1 MINKS
6 HKRYNNKTLLSQKGT
21 LMKSLKLIFISTL
34 LITSNLYSSEKIQ
47 PSFDCSKA
55 KTRVEKLVCSDE
67 DISRVDRDMQK
78 AYDLMMGKYDLAYM
92 NEEAKE
98 EIKPYLEK
106 LKQSQIDWVK
116 YRDKYCNT
124 KKDEKEFNSCVFS
137 RYVNR
142 IQSIVP
148 RYDWR
153 IGFSINDKNST
164 NDLCYNYFTQKFW
177 MDSPKPVNKDNPPY
191 GEDKEFYEKF
201 LIDALDEDV
210 AKRELNT
217 TKNYYYTKLDFA
229 PVGSFIMCVGIG
241 GEEKDIYDLRS
252 KTYKPYC
259 RQSSLQF
266 SDFLDGEYIRPGKK
280 PESGLKFKE
289 VEETKEEF
297 KKRGLDY
304 FVKENYADFAT
315 EVYKKTIKNDIGGF
329 SNRIYATDKSYDANI
344 LSDGIVRILYASNLH
359 GKERKDKFGEY
370 IDSSNFPNVLTFMVA
385 DKFFFRVYAAE
396 GSGNR
401 LVCRMPIQSRF
412 KDRND
417 TKLIREYL
425 NQFKEF

>member
-1 MINKS
+1 
-6 HKRYNNKTLLSQKGT
+6 
-21 LMKSLKLIFISTL
+21 MKKFIVISIL

-67 DISRVDRDMQK
+67 VLSTLDRDMQK

-116 YRDKYCNT
+116 HRDRYCNT
-124 KKDEKEFNSCVFS
+124 EKDKEEFRRCVLNE
-137 RYVNR
+137 YYNR
-142 IQSIVP
+142 IQSVVP
-148 RYDWR
+148 SYNRR
-153 IGFSINDKNST
+153 TGFSINDKNST

-191 GEDKEFYEKF
+191 GEDREFYEKF
-201 LIDALDEDV
+201 LINALDEDV

-217 TKNYYYTKLDFA
+217 TKNYYYTQLDGA
-229 PVGSFIMCVGIG
+229 PVGSYIMCVGIG

-259 RQSSLQF
+259 VTLNGQF
-266 SDFLDGEYIRPGKK
+266 EDFLNGDYIRDGQKLK
-280 PESGLKFKE
+280 FGLKFKE
-289 VEETKEEF
+289 IEETEEEF
-297 KKRGLDY
+297 KRRGLDY
-304 FVKENYADFAT
+304 KKDDSFST
-315 EVYKKTIKNDIGGF
+315 EVYKKTIKNDTDDF
-329 SNRIYATDKSYDANI
+329 SSVIYSTDKSYDANI
-344 LSDGIVRILYASNLH
+344 LSDGMVRILYASNL
-359 GKERKDKFGEY
+359 GWEKSKEKFGEHFL
-370 IDSSNFPNVLTFMVA
+370 SSNSSDWPILIVA
-385 DKFFFRVYAAE
+385 DKFFFRVFTGEYA
-396 GSGNR
+396 NN
-401 LVCRMPIQSRF
+401 LICRMPIQSRF

-425 NQFKEF
+425 DQFKEF

>member
-1 MINKS
+1 
-6 HKRYNNKTLLSQKGT
+6 
-21 LMKSLKLIFISTL
+21 MKNLKLIFIFTL
-34 LITSNLYSSEKIQ
+34 LTTSTLYSSEKIQ

-78 AYDLMMGKYDLAYM
+78 AYDLMMGKYDIPYM

-124 KKDEKEFNSCVFS
+124 EKDKEEFRRCVLNK
-137 RYVNR
+137 YYNR
-142 IQSIVP
+142 IESIVP
-148 RYDWR
+148 SYDWR
-153 IGFSINDKNST
+153 TGFSINDKNST

-259 RQSSLQF
+259 TNSSMQF
-266 SDFLDGEYIRPGKK
+266 GDFLNGEYIKPGKK

-329 SNRIYATDKSYDANI
+329 SNAIYNTNDKSYDANI

-359 GKERKDKFGEY
+359 GKERKDKFGRY
-370 IDSSNFPNVLTFMVA
+370 AYPDGYSSSPTFIVA
-385 DKFFFRVYAAE
+385 DKFFFRVYMNKY
-396 GSGNR
+396 GNY

-417 TKLIREYL
+417 TKLVREYL

>member
-1 MINKS
+1 
-6 HKRYNNKTLLSQKGT
+6 
-21 LMKSLKLIFISTL
+21 MKSLKLIVISTL

-137 RYVNR
+137 RYINR

-153 IGFSINDKNST
+153 TGFSINDKNST

-201 LIDALDEDV
+201 LIDALDDDDIV
-210 AKRELNT
+210 KRELNA
-217 TKNYYYTKLDFA
+217 TKNYYYIQLDSA
-229 PVGSFIMCVGIG
+229 PVGSYIMCVGIG

-259 RQSSLQF
+259 VTLNGQF
-266 SDFLDGEYIRPGKK
+266 EDFLNGDYIRDGQKLK
-280 PESGLKFKE
+280 FGLKFKE
-289 VEETKEEF
+289 IEETEEEF
-297 KKRGLDY
+297 KRRGLDY
-304 FVKENYADFAT
+304 KKDDSFST
-315 EVYKKTIKNDIGGF
+315 EVFKKTIKNDTDSF
-329 SNRIYATDKSYDANI
+329 SSVIYSTDKSYDANI
-344 LSDGIVRILYASNLH
+344 LSDGMVRILYASNLEWDKS
-359 GKERKDKFGEY
+359 KEKFGVY
-370 IDSSNFPNVLTFMVA
+370 IDSSNFPNLVTFIVA
-385 DKFFFRVYAAE
+385 DNFFFRVYAVE

-412 KDRND
+412 KDKND
-417 TKLIREYL
+417 SKLIREYL
-425 NQFKEF
+425 DQFKEF

>member
-1 MINKS
+1 
-6 HKRYNNKTLLSQKGT
+6 
-21 LMKSLKLIFISTL
+21 MKNLKLIVITTL
-34 LITSNLYSSEKIQ
+34 LITSHLYSNDRIQ

-67 DISRVDRDMQK
+67 TLSKLDRDMQK

-106 LKQSQIDWVK
+106 LKQSQIEWVK
-116 YRDKYCNT
+116 HRDRYCNT
-124 KKDEKEFNSCVFS
+124 EKDKEEFRRCVLNE
-137 RYVNR
+137 YYNR
-142 IQSIVP
+142 IQSVVP
-148 RYDWR
+148 TYNVR

-177 MDSPKPVNKDNPPY
+177 MDSPKPVNKDNPPC

-201 LIDALDEDV
+201 LIDALDDDIV
-210 AKRELNT
+210 KRELNT
-217 TKNYYYTKLDFA
+217 TKNYYYTQLDSA
-229 PVGSFIMCVGIG
+229 PVGSYIMCVGIG

-259 RQSSLQF
+259 VTLKGQF
-266 SDFLDGEYIRPGKK
+266 EDFLHGDYIRDGQK
-280 PESGLKFKE
+280 PKFGLKFKE
-289 VEETKEEF
+289 IEEAEEEL
-297 KKRGLDY
+297 KRRGLDY
-304 FVKENYADFAT
+304 EKDDSFST
-315 EVYKKTIKNDIGGF
+315 EVYKKVIKNDTDDF
-329 SNRIYATDKSYDANI
+329 SSVIYSTDKSYDANI
-344 LSDGIVRILYASNLH
+344 LSDGMVRILYASNLEWDKS
-359 GKERKDKFGEY
+359 KEKFGVY
-370 IDSSNFPNVLTFMVA
+370 KYSNGYSDSPAFIVA
-385 DKFFFRVYAAE
+385 DKFFFRVYME
-396 GSGNR
+396 KYGNY

-417 TKLIREYL
+417 SKLIREYL

>member
-1 MINKS
+1 
-6 HKRYNNKTLLSQKGT
+6 
-21 LMKSLKLIFISTL
+21 MKSLKLIFISTL

-78 AYDLMMGKYDLAYM
+78 AYDLMMGKYDIPYM

-137 RYVNR
+137 RYVYR

-148 RYDWR
+148 SYDWR
-153 IGFSINDKNST
+153 TGFSINDKNST

-191 GEDKEFYEKF
+191 GEDREFYEKF
-201 LIDALDEDV
+201 LINALDDDV

-217 TKNYYYTKLDFA
+217 TKNYYYTQLDGA
-229 PVGSFIMCVGIG
+229 PVGSYIMCVGIG

-259 RQSSLQF
+259 VTLNGQLE
-266 SDFLDGEYIRPGKK
+266 DFLNGDYIRDGQKLK
-280 PESGLKFKE
+280 FGLKFKE
-289 VEETKEEF
+289 IEETEEEF
-297 KKRGLDY
+297 KRRGLDY
-304 FVKENYADFAT
+304 EKDDNFST

-329 SNRIYATDKSYDANI
+329 SNAIYSTDKSYDANI
-344 LSDGIVRILYASNLH
+344 LSDGMVRILYASNLEWEKR
-359 GKERKDKFGEY
+359 KEKFGEY
-370 IDSSNFPNVLTFMVA
+370 TYSNGHSNSPAFIVA
-385 DKFFFRVYAAE
+385 DKFFFRVYMIRKY
-396 GSGNR
+396 GNY
-401 LVCRMPIQSRF
+401 LVCRIPIQSRF

-425 NQFKEF
+425 DQFKEF

>member
-6 HKRYNNKTLLSQKGT
+6 HKSYNNKILLSEKGT
-21 LMKSLKLIFISTL
+21 LMRNLKLIFMSIL
-34 LITSNLYSSEKIQ
+34 LITSHLYSNDRIQ

-67 DISRVDRDMQK
+67 VLSTLDRDMQK
-78 AYDLMMGKYDLAYM
+78 AYELMMGKYDLAYM

-124 KKDEKEFNSCVFS
+124 KKDEKEFRSCVFS
-137 RYVNR
+137 RYINR

-148 RYDWR
+148 SYNWR

-217 TKNYYYTKLDFA
+217 TTNYYYTKLDFA

-241 GEEKDIYDLRS
+241 GEEKDIYDLRN

-259 RQSSLQF
+259 RKSSMQF
-266 SDFLDGEYIRPGKK
+266 GDFLNGDYIKPGRK

-304 FVKENYADFAT
+304 KKYDIFST
-315 EVYKKTIKNDIGGF
+315 EVYKKTVKNHTGHFINFLYTF
-329 SNRIYATDKSYDANI
+329 SKKYDANI
-344 LSDGIVRILYASNLH
+344 LSDNRVRMLYASNLEWD
-359 GKERKDKFGEY
+359 KSKDKLGIYTYPEGY
-370 IDSSNFPNVLTFMVA
+370 SSSPTLIVA
-385 DKFFFRVYAAE
+385 DKFFFRVYMNKY
-396 GSGNR
+396 GNY

>member
-1 MINKS
+1 
-6 HKRYNNKTLLSQKGT
+6 
-21 LMKSLKLIFISTL
+21 MKKFIVISIL

-106 LKQSQIDWVK
+106 LKQSQIEWVK
-116 YRDKYCNT
+116 HRDRYCNT
-124 KKDEKEFNSCVFS
+124 EKDKEEFRRCVLNE
-137 RYVNR
+137 YYNR
-142 IQSIVP
+142 IQSVVP
-148 RYDWR
+148 TYNVR

-201 LIDALDEDV
+201 LINALGKDIAE
-210 AKRELNT
+210 RELNAT
-217 TKNYYYTKLDFA
+217 TNYYYTQLDGA
-229 PVGSFIMCVGIG
+229 PVGSNIMCVGIG

-259 RQSSLQF
+259 TNSSMQF
-266 SDFLDGEYIRPGKK
+266 EDFLNGEYIKPGKK

-304 FVKENYADFAT
+304 EKDDNFST
-315 EVYKKTIKNDIGGF
+315 EVYKKVMKNGFGRF
-329 SNRIYATDKSYDANI
+329 SNAIYNTNDKSYDANI
-344 LSDGIVRILYASNLH
+344 LSDGMVRILYASNLEWEKS
-359 GKERKDKFGEY
+359 KEKFGVY
-370 IDSSNFPNVLTFMVA
+370 KYSNGYSDSPAFIVA
-385 DKFFFRVYAAE
+385 DKFFFRVYM
-396 GSGNR
+396 SKYGNY

>member
-1 MINKS
+1 
-6 HKRYNNKTLLSQKGT
+6 
-21 LMKSLKLIFISTL
+21 MKNLKLIFISTL

-67 DISRVDRDMQK
+67 VLSILDRDMQK

-116 YRDKYCNT
+116 YRDKRCNAE
-124 KKDEKEFNSCVFS
+124 KDKEEFRRCVLNE
-137 RYVNR
+137 YYDR
-142 IQSIVP
+142 IQSVVP
-148 RYDWR
+148 SYNRR
-153 IGFSINDKNST
+153 TGFFINDKNST

-201 LIDALDEDV
+201 LINVLDDDI

-259 RQSSLQF
+259 TRSSMQF
-266 SDFLDGEYIRPGKK
+266 GDFLNGEYIKPGKK

-297 KKRGLDY
+297 RKRGLDY

-329 SNRIYATDKSYDANI
+329 RNEIYSTDKSYDANI
-344 LSDGIVRILYASNLH
+344 LSDGMVRILYASNL
-359 GKERKDKFGEY
+359 EWDKSEEKLGRY
-370 IDSSNFPNVLTFMVA
+370 THPDGYSSSPTSIVA
-385 DKFFFRVYAAE
+385 DKFFFRVFTGKHA
-396 GSGNR
+396 NN
-401 LVCRMPIQSRF
+401 LICRMPIQSRF

-425 NQFKEF
+425 DQFKEF

>member
-1 MINKS
+1 
-6 HKRYNNKTLLSQKGT
+6 
-21 LMKSLKLIFISTL
+21 MKSLKLIVISTL
-34 LITSNLYSSEKIQ
+34 LITSNLYSNDRIQ

-78 AYDLMMGKYDLAYM
+78 AYDLMMGKYDIPYM

-116 YRDKYCNT
+116 DRDACSS
-124 KKDEKEFNSCVFS
+124 KKDKKEFRSCVFS
-137 RYVNR
+137 RYINR

-148 RYDWR
+148 SYDWR
-153 IGFSINDKNST
+153 TGFSINDKNST

-201 LIDALDEDV
+201 LIDALDDV

-241 GEEKDIYDLRS
+241 GEGKDIYDLRS

-259 RQSSLQF
+259 TNSSMRF
-266 SDFLDGEYIRPGKK
+266 DDFLYGYSTIDSKNP
-280 PESGLKFKE
+280 KFKE
-289 VEETKEEF
+289 VEETKAEF

-304 FVKENYADFAT
+304 EKDDNFPT
-315 EVYKKTIKNDIGGF
+315 EVYKKAIKSGRSSF
-329 SNRIYATDKSYDANI
+329 SNKIYSTIEYYDANI
-344 LSDGIVRILYASNLH
+344 LSDGMVRILYASNS
-359 GKERKDKFGEY
+359 GAEVKDKFGEY
-370 IDSSNFPNVLTFMVA
+370 IDTNNYSTTPSLIIA
-385 DKFFFRVYAAE
+385 DKFFFRVFAGKYA
-396 GSGNR
+396 NN
-401 LVCRMPIQSRF
+401 LICRMPIQSRF

-417 TKLIREYL
+417 TRLIREYL

>member
-1 MINKS
+1 
-6 HKRYNNKTLLSQKGT
+6 
-21 LMKSLKLIFISTL
+21 MKNLKLILISTL
-34 LITSNLYSSEKIQ
+34 LISSHLYSSEHIQ

-67 DISRVDRDMQK
+67 VLSTLDRDMQK

-106 LKQSQIDWVK
+106 LKQSQIEWVK
-116 YRDKYCNT
+116 HRDRYCNT
-124 KKDEKEFNSCVFS
+124 EKDKEEFRRCVLNE
-137 RYVNR
+137 YYNR
-142 IQSIVP
+142 IESVVP
-148 RYDWR
+148 TYNVR

-201 LIDALDEDV
+201 LIDALDDDDIV
-210 AKRELNT
+210 KRELNT
-217 TKNYYYTKLDFA
+217 TKNYYYTQLDSA
-229 PVGSFIMCVGIG
+229 PVGSYIMCVGIG

-259 RQSSLQF
+259 VTLKGQF
-266 SDFLDGEYIRPGKK
+266 EDFLHGDYIRDGQK
-280 PESGLKFKE
+280 PKFGLKFKE
-289 VEETKEEF
+289 IEETEEEF
-297 KKRGLDY
+297 KRRGLDY
-304 FVKENYADFAT
+304 EKDDSFST
-315 EVYKKTIKNDIGGF
+315 EVYKKTIKNNTDDF
-329 SNRIYATDKSYDANI
+329 SSVIYSTDKSYDANI
-344 LSDGIVRILYASNLH
+344 LSDGMVRILYASNLH
-359 GKERKDKFGEY
+359 GKERKDKFGRY
-370 IDSSNFPNVLTFMVA
+370 TYPDGYSSSPAFIVA
-385 DKFFFRVYAAE
+385 DKFFFRVYME
-396 GSGNR
+396 KYGNY

-417 TKLIREYL
+417 SKLIREYFE
-425 NQFKEF
+425 QFKEF

>member
-1 MINKS
+1 MKKIIVISLLLFTS
-6 HKRYNNKTLLSQKGT
+6 H
-21 LMKSLKLIFISTL
+21 
-34 LITSNLYSSEKIQ
+34 LYSNDRIQ

-78 AYDLMMGKYDLAYM
+78 AYDLMMGKYDIPYM

-137 RYVNR
+137 RYVYR
-142 IQSIVP
+142 IESIVP
-148 RYDWR
+148 SYDWR
-153 IGFSINDKNST
+153 TGFSINDKNST

-201 LIDALDEDV
+201 LINALDDDI

-217 TKNYYYTKLDFA
+217 TKNYYYTQLDGA
-229 PVGSFIMCVGIG
+229 PVGSNIMCVGIG
-241 GEEKDIYDLRS
+241 GEEKEIYDLRS

-259 RQSSLQF
+259 TNSSMQF
-266 SDFLDGEYIRPGKK
+266 EDFLNGEYIKPGKK

-304 FVKENYADFAT
+304 EKDDNFST
-315 EVYKKTIKNDIGGF
+315 EVYKKVMKNGFGRF
-329 SNRIYATDKSYDANI
+329 SNAIYNTNDKSYDANI
-344 LSDGIVRILYASNLH
+344 LSDGMVRILYASNLEWEKS
-359 GKERKDKFGEY
+359 KEKFGVY
-370 IDSSNFPNVLTFMVA
+370 KYSNGYSDSPAFIVA
-385 DKFFFRVYAAE
+385 DKFFFRVYM
-396 GSGNR
+396 SKYGNY

>member
-1 MINKS
+1 
-6 HKRYNNKTLLSQKGT
+6 
-21 LMKSLKLIFISTL
+21 MKSLKLIVISAL

-67 DISRVDRDMQK
+67 VLSTLDRDMQK

-106 LKQSQIDWVK
+106 LKQSQIEWVK
-116 YRDKYCNT
+116 HRDRYCNT
-124 KKDEKEFNSCVFS
+124 EKDKEEFRRCVLNE
-137 RYVNR
+137 YYNR
-142 IQSIVP
+142 IQSVVP
-148 RYDWR
+148 TYNVR

-201 LIDALDEDV
+201 LIDALGKDIAE
-210 AKRELNT
+210 RELNT
-217 TKNYYYTKLDFA
+217 TTNYYYTKLDFA
-229 PVGSFIMCVGIG
+229 PVGSYIMCVGIG
-241 GEEKDIYDLRS
+241 GEEKEIYDLRS

-259 RQSSLQF
+259 VTLNGQF
-266 SDFLDGEYIRPGKK
+266 EDFLNGDYIRDGQKLK
-280 PESGLKFKE
+280 FGLKFKE
-289 VEETKEEF
+289 IEEIEEEF
-297 KKRGLDY
+297 KRRGLDY
-304 FVKENYADFAT
+304 EKDDSFST
-315 EVYKKTIKNDIGGF
+315 EVYKKTIKNDTDDF
-329 SNRIYATDKSYDANI
+329 SSVIYSTDKSYDANI
-344 LSDGIVRILYASNLH
+344 LSDGMVRILYASNLH
-359 GKERKDKFGEY
+359 GKERKDKFGRY
-370 IDSSNFPNVLTFMVA
+370 TYPDGYSSSPAFIVA
-385 DKFFFRVYAAE
+385 DKFFFRVYME
-396 GSGNR
+396 KYGNY

-425 NQFKEF
+425 DQFKEF

>member
-1 MINKS
+1 MKKIIVISLLLFTS
-6 HKRYNNKTLLSQKGT
+6 H
-21 LMKSLKLIFISTL
+21 
-34 LITSNLYSSEKIQ
+34 LYSNDRIQ

-106 LKQSQIDWVK
+106 LKQSQIEWVK

-137 RYVNR
+137 RYVYR
-142 IQSIVP
+142 IESIVP
-148 RYDWR
+148 SYDWR
-153 IGFSINDKNST
+153 TGFSINDKNST

-201 LIDALDEDV
+201 LINALDDDI

-217 TKNYYYTKLDFA
+217 TKNYYYTQLDGA
-229 PVGSFIMCVGIG
+229 PVGSNIMCVGIG
-241 GEEKDIYDLRS
+241 GEEKEIYDLRS

-259 RQSSLQF
+259 TNSSMQF
-266 SDFLDGEYIRPGKK
+266 EDFLNGEYIKPGKK

-304 FVKENYADFAT
+304 EKDDNFST
-315 EVYKKTIKNDIGGF
+315 EVYKKVMKNGFGRF
-329 SNRIYATDKSYDANI
+329 SNAIYNTNDKSYDANI
-344 LSDGIVRILYASNLH
+344 LSDGMVRILYASNLEWEKS
-359 GKERKDKFGEY
+359 KEKFGVY
-370 IDSSNFPNVLTFMVA
+370 KYSNGYSDSPAFIVA
-385 DKFFFRVYAAE
+385 DKFFFRVYM
-396 GSGNR
+396 SKYGNY

>member
-21 LMKSLKLIFISTL
+21 LMKSLKLIVISTL

-148 RYDWR
+148 SYDWR
-153 IGFSINDKNST
+153 TGFSINDKNST

-201 LIDALDEDV
+201 IINALDDDV

-217 TKNYYYTKLDFA
+217 TTNYYYTKLDFA

-241 GEEKDIYDLRS
+241 GEGKDIYDLRS

-259 RQSSLQF
+259 TNSSMRF
-266 SDFLDGEYIRPGKK
+266 DDFLYGYSTIDSKNP
-280 PESGLKFKE
+280 KFKE
-289 VEETKEEF
+289 VEETKAEF

-304 FVKENYADFAT
+304 EKDDNFPT
-315 EVYKKTIKNDIGGF
+315 EVYKKAIKSGRSSF
-329 SNRIYATDKSYDANI
+329 SNKIYSTIEYYDANI
-344 LSDGIVRILYASNLH
+344 LSDGMVRILYASNS
-359 GKERKDKFGEY
+359 GAEVKDKFGEY
-370 IDSSNFPNVLTFMVA
+370 IDTNNYSTTPSLIIA
-385 DKFFFRVYAAE
+385 DKFFFRVFAGKYA
-396 GSGNR
+396 NN
-401 LVCRMPIQSRF
+401 LICRMPIQSRF

-425 NQFKEF
+425 DQFKEF

>member
-21 LMKSLKLIFISTL
+21 LMKSLKLIFISAL

-47 PSFDCSKA
+47 PSFDCSKS
-55 KTRVEKLVCSDE
+55 KTRVEKLICSDE

-116 YRDKYCNT
+116 ERDACSS
-124 KKDEKEFNSCVFS
+124 KKDKKEFNSCVFS
-137 RYVNR
+137 KYINR
-142 IQSIVP
+142 IESIVP
-148 RYDWR
+148 SYNWR
-153 IGFSINDKNST
+153 TGFSINDKNST

-201 LIDALDEDV
+201 LINALGKDIAE
-210 AKRELNT
+210 RELNT
-217 TKNYYYTKLDFA
+217 TKNYYYTQFDGA
-229 PVGSFIMCVGIG
+229 PVGSYIMCVGIG
-241 GEEKDIYDLRS
+241 GEEKEIYDLRS

-259 RQSSLQF
+259 VTLNVHF
-266 SDFLDGEYIRPGKK
+266 EDFLNGDYITHGQK

-304 FVKENYADFAT
+304 EKDDSFST
-315 EVYKKTIKNDIGGF
+315 EVYKKTVKSYTDHFMNFLYTFSKN
-329 SNRIYATDKSYDANI
+329 YDANI
-344 LSDGIVRILYASNLH
+344 LSDNRVRILYASNLH
-359 GKERKDKFGEY
+359 GKERKDKFGRY
-370 IDSSNFPNVLTFMVA
+370 TYPDGYSSSPAFIVA
-385 DKFFFRVYAAE
+385 DKFFFRVYMNKY
-396 GSGNR
+396 GNY

>member
-1 MINKS
+1 
-6 HKRYNNKTLLSQKGT
+6 
-21 LMKSLKLIFISTL
+21 MKYLKLIVITTL

-67 DISRVDRDMQK
+67 VLSTLDRDMQK

-106 LKQSQIDWVK
+106 LKQSQIEWVK
-116 YRDKYCNT
+116 HRDRYCNT
-124 KKDEKEFNSCVFS
+124 EKDKEEFRRCVLNE
-137 RYVNR
+137 YYNR
-142 IQSIVP
+142 IQSVVP
-148 RYDWR
+148 TYNVR

-201 LIDALDEDV
+201 LINALDDDV

-217 TKNYYYTKLDFA
+217 TKNYYYTQLDGA
-229 PVGSFIMCVGIG
+229 PVGSYIMCVGIG

-259 RQSSLQF
+259 RGTSMQF
-266 SDFLDGEYIRPGKK
+266 EDFLNGDYIRAGQK

-304 FVKENYADFAT
+304 EKDDNFST
-315 EVYKKTIKNDIGGF
+315 EVYKKAIKNDADSF
-329 SNRIYATDKSYDANI
+329 SNAIYSTDKSYDANM
-344 LSDGIVRILYASNLH
+344 LSDGMVRILYASNL
-359 GKERKDKFGEY
+359 EWDKSEEKLGRY
-370 IDSSNFPNVLTFMVA
+370 THPDGYSSSPTSIVA
-385 DKFFFRVYAAE
+385 DKFFFRVYMIRKY
-396 GSGNR
+396 GNY
-401 LVCRMPIQSRF
+401 LVCRIPIQSRF

-425 NQFKEF
+425 DQFKEF

>member
-67 DISRVDRDMQK
+67 VLSILDRDMQK

-116 YRDKYCNT
+116 DRDACSS
-124 KKDEKEFNSCVFS
+124 KKDKKEFRSCVFS
-137 RYVNR
+137 RYINR

-148 RYDWR
+148 SYDWR
-153 IGFSINDKNST
+153 TGFSINDKNST

-201 LIDALDEDV
+201 LIDALDDV

-217 TKNYYYTKLDFA
+217 TTNYYYTKLDFA

-241 GEEKDIYDLRS
+241 GEGKDIYDLRS

-259 RQSSLQF
+259 TNSSMRF
-266 SDFLDGEYIRPGKK
+266 DDFLYGYSTIDSKNP
-280 PESGLKFKE
+280 KFKE
-289 VEETKEEF
+289 VEETKAEF

-304 FVKENYADFAT
+304 EKDDNFPT
-315 EVYKKTIKNDIGGF
+315 EVYKKAIKSGRSSF
-329 SNRIYATDKSYDANI
+329 SNKIYSTIEYYDANI
-344 LSDGIVRILYASNLH
+344 LSDGMVRILYASNS
-359 GKERKDKFGEY
+359 GAEVKDKFGEY
-370 IDSSNFPNVLTFMVA
+370 IDTNNYSTTPSLIIA
-385 DKFFFRVYAAE
+385 DKFFFRVFAGKYA
-396 GSGNR
+396 NN
-401 LVCRMPIQSRF
+401 LICRMPIQSRF

>member
-1 MINKS
+1 
-6 HKRYNNKTLLSQKGT
+6 
-21 LMKSLKLIFISTL
+21 MKNLKLIVISTL

-55 KTRVEKLVCSDE
+55 KTRVEKLICSDE

-137 RYVNR
+137 RYVYR
-142 IQSIVP
+142 IESIVP
-148 RYDWR
+148 SYDWR
-153 IGFSINDKNST
+153 TGFSINDKNST

-201 LIDALDEDV
+201 LIDALDDV

-241 GEEKDIYDLRS
+241 GEGKDIYDLRS

-259 RQSSLQF
+259 TNSSMRF
-266 SDFLDGEYIRPGKK
+266 DDFLYGYSTIDSKNP
-280 PESGLKFKE
+280 KFKE
-289 VEETKEEF
+289 VEETKAEF

-304 FVKENYADFAT
+304 EKDDNFPT
-315 EVYKKTIKNDIGGF
+315 EVYKKAIKSGRSSF
-329 SNRIYATDKSYDANI
+329 SNKIYSTIEYYDANI
-344 LSDGIVRILYASNLH
+344 LSDGMVRILYASNS
-359 GKERKDKFGEY
+359 GAEVKDKFGEY
-370 IDSSNFPNVLTFMVA
+370 IDTNNYSTTPSLIIA
-385 DKFFFRVYAAE
+385 DKFFFRVFAGKYA
-396 GSGNR
+396 NN
-401 LVCRMPIQSRF
+401 LICRMPIQSRF

-417 TKLIREYL
+417 TRLIREYL

>member
-1 MINKS
+1 
-6 HKRYNNKTLLSQKGT
+6 
-21 LMKSLKLIFISTL
+21 MKNLKLIVISTL

-55 KTRVEKLVCSDE
+55 KTRVEKLICSDE

-116 YRDKYCNT
+116 DRDACSS
-124 KKDEKEFNSCVFS
+124 KKDKKEFRSCVFS
-137 RYVNR
+137 RYINR

-148 RYDWR
+148 SYDWR
-153 IGFSINDKNST
+153 TGFSINDKNST

-201 LIDALDEDV
+201 LIDALDDV

-241 GEEKDIYDLRS
+241 GEGKDIYDLRS

-259 RQSSLQF
+259 TNSSMRF
-266 SDFLDGEYIRPGKK
+266 DDFLYGYSTIDSKNP
-280 PESGLKFKE
+280 KFKE
-289 VEETKEEF
+289 VEETKAEF

-304 FVKENYADFAT
+304 EKDDNFPT
-315 EVYKKTIKNDIGGF
+315 EVYKKAIKSGRSSF
-329 SNRIYATDKSYDANI
+329 SNKIYSTIEYYDANI
-344 LSDGIVRILYASNLH
+344 LSDGMVRILYASNS
-359 GKERKDKFGEY
+359 GAEVKDKFGEY
-370 IDSSNFPNVLTFMVA
+370 IDTNNYSTTPSLIIA
-385 DKFFFRVYAAE
+385 DKFFFRVFAGKYA
-396 GSGNR
+396 NN
-401 LVCRMPIQSRF
+401 LICRMPIQSRF

-417 TKLIREYL
+417 TRLIREYL
-425 NQFKEF
+425 DQFKEF

>member
-1 MINKS
+1 MKKIIVISLLLFTS
-6 HKRYNNKTLLSQKGT
+6 H
-21 LMKSLKLIFISTL
+21 
-34 LITSNLYSSEKIQ
+34 LYSNDRIQ

-55 KTRVEKLVCSDE
+55 KTRVEKLICSDE

-124 KKDEKEFNSCVFS
+124 KKDKKEFRSCVLDE
-137 RYVNR
+137 YYDR
-142 IQSIVP
+142 IQSVVP
-148 RYDWR
+148 SYNRR
-153 IGFSINDKNST
+153 TGFSINDKNST

-201 LIDALDEDV
+201 LINALDDDV

-217 TKNYYYTKLDFA
+217 TKNYYYTQLDGA
-229 PVGSFIMCVGIG
+229 PVGSNIMCVGIG

-259 RQSSLQF
+259 TNSSMQF
-266 SDFLDGEYIRPGKK
+266 EDFLNGEYIKPGKK

-304 FVKENYADFAT
+304 EKDDNFST
-315 EVYKKTIKNDIGGF
+315 EVYKKVMKNGFGRF
-329 SNRIYATDKSYDANI
+329 SNAIYNTNDKSYDANI
-344 LSDGIVRILYASNLH
+344 LSDGMVRILYASNLEWEKS
-359 GKERKDKFGEY
+359 KEKFGVY
-370 IDSSNFPNVLTFMVA
+370 KYSNGYSDSPAFIVA
-385 DKFFFRVYAAE
+385 DKFFFRVYM
-396 GSGNR
+396 SKYGNY

>member
-1 MINKS
+1 
-6 HKRYNNKTLLSQKGT
+6 
-21 LMKSLKLIFISTL
+21 MKNLKLIVISTL

-55 KTRVEKLVCSDE
+55 KTRVEKLICSDE

-106 LKQSQIDWVK
+106 LKQSQIDFDKDRDACSSKK
-116 YRDKYCNT
+116 YK
-124 KKDEKEFNSCVFS
+124 KEFRSCVFS
-137 RYVNR
+137 RYINR

-148 RYDWR
+148 SYDWR
-153 IGFSINDKNST
+153 TGFSINDKNST

-201 LIDALDEDV
+201 LIDALDDV

-241 GEEKDIYDLRS
+241 GEGKDIYDLRS

-259 RQSSLQF
+259 TNSSMRF
-266 SDFLDGEYIRPGKK
+266 DDFLYGYSTIDSKNP
-280 PESGLKFKE
+280 KFKE
-289 VEETKEEF
+289 VEETKAEF

-304 FVKENYADFAT
+304 EKDDNFPT
-315 EVYKKTIKNDIGGF
+315 EVYKKAIKSGRSSF
-329 SNRIYATDKSYDANI
+329 SNKIYSTIEYYDANI
-344 LSDGIVRILYASNLH
+344 LSDGMVRILYASNS
-359 GKERKDKFGEY
+359 GAEVKDKFGEY
-370 IDSSNFPNVLTFMVA
+370 IDTNNYSTTPSLIIA
-385 DKFFFRVYAAE
+385 DKFFFRVFAGKYA
-396 GSGNR
+396 NN
-401 LVCRMPIQSRF
+401 LICRMPIQSRF

-417 TKLIREYL
+417 TRLIREYL

>member
-1 MINKS
+1 
-6 HKRYNNKTLLSQKGT
+6 
-21 LMKSLKLIFISTL
+21 MKSLKLIVISAL

-67 DISRVDRDMQK
+67 VLSTLDRDMQK

-106 LKQSQIDWVK
+106 LKQSQIEWVK
-116 YRDKYCNT
+116 HRDRYCNT
-124 KKDEKEFNSCVFS
+124 EKDKEEFRRCVLNE
-137 RYVNR
+137 YYNR
-142 IQSIVP
+142 IQSVVP
-148 RYDWR
+148 TYNVR

-201 LIDALDEDV
+201 LIDALGKDIAE
-210 AKRELNT
+210 RELNT
-217 TKNYYYTKLDFA
+217 TTNYYYTKLDFA
-229 PVGSFIMCVGIG
+229 PVGSYIMCVGLG
-241 GEEKDIYDLRS
+241 GEEKEIYDLRS

-259 RQSSLQF
+259 VTLNGQF
-266 SDFLDGEYIRPGKK
+266 EDFLNGDYIRDGQKLK
-280 PESGLKFKE
+280 FGLKFKE
-289 VEETKEEF
+289 IEEIEEEF
-297 KKRGLDY
+297 KRRGLDY
-304 FVKENYADFAT
+304 EKDDSFST
-315 EVYKKTIKNDIGGF
+315 EVYKKTIKNDTDDF
-329 SNRIYATDKSYDANI
+329 SSVIYSTDKSYDANI
-344 LSDGIVRILYASNLH
+344 LSDGMVRILYASNLH
-359 GKERKDKFGEY
+359 GKERKDKFGRY
-370 IDSSNFPNVLTFMVA
+370 TYPDGYSSSPAFIVA
-385 DKFFFRVYAAE
+385 DKFFFRVYME
-396 GSGNR
+396 KYGNY

-417 TKLIREYL
+417 SKLIREYL
-425 NQFKEF
+425 EQFKEF

>member
-1 MINKS
+1 
-6 HKRYNNKTLLSQKGT
+6 
-21 LMKSLKLIFISTL
+21 MKKFIVISIL

-78 AYDLMMGKYDLAYM
+78 AYDLMMGKYDIPYM

-116 YRDKYCNT
+116 DRDACSS
-124 KKDEKEFNSCVFS
+124 KKNKKEFRSCVFS
-137 RYVNR
+137 RYINR

-148 RYDWR
+148 SYDWR
-153 IGFSINDKNST
+153 TGFSINDKNST

-201 LIDALDEDV
+201 LIDALDDV

-241 GEEKDIYDLRS
+241 GEGKDIYDLRS

-259 RQSSLQF
+259 TNSSMRF
-266 SDFLDGEYIRPGKK
+266 DDFLYGYSTIDSKNP
-280 PESGLKFKE
+280 KFKE
-289 VEETKEEF
+289 VEETKAEF

-304 FVKENYADFAT
+304 EKDDNFPT
-315 EVYKKTIKNDIGGF
+315 EVYKKAIKSGRSSF
-329 SNRIYATDKSYDANI
+329 SNKIYSTIEYYDANI
-344 LSDGIVRILYASNLH
+344 LSDGMVRILYASNS
-359 GKERKDKFGEY
+359 GAEVKDKFGEY
-370 IDSSNFPNVLTFMVA
+370 IDTNNYSTTPSLIIA
-385 DKFFFRVYAAE
+385 DKFFFRVFAGKYA
-396 GSGNR
+396 NN
-401 LVCRMPIQSRF
+401 LICRMPIQSRF

-417 TKLIREYL
+417 TRLIREYL
-425 NQFKEF
+425 DQFKEF

>member
-1 MINKS
+1 
-6 HKRYNNKTLLSQKGT
+6 
-21 LMKSLKLIFISTL
+21 MKKFIVMSIV
-34 LITSNLYSSEKIQ
+34 LITSHLYSNDRIQ

-55 KTRVEKLVCSDE
+55 KTRVEKLICSDE

-124 KKDEKEFNSCVFS
+124 KKDEKEFRSCVFS
-137 RYVNR
+137 RYINR

-148 RYDWR
+148 SYNWR

-217 TKNYYYTKLDFA
+217 TTNYYYTKLDGA
-229 PVGSFIMCVGIG
+229 PVGSYIMCVGIG
-241 GEEKDIYDLRS
+241 GEGKDIYDLRS

-259 RQSSLQF
+259 VTLNGQF
-266 SDFLDGEYIRPGKK
+266 EDFLNGDYIRDGQKLK
-280 PESGLKFKE
+280 FGLKFKE
-289 VEETKEEF
+289 IEETKEEF

-304 FVKENYADFAT
+304 KKYDIFST
-315 EVYKKTIKNDIGGF
+315 EVFKKTIKNDTGGF
-329 SNRIYATDKSYDANI
+329 RNEIYSTDKSYDANI
-344 LSDGIVRILYASNLH
+344 LSDGMVRILYASNL
-359 GKERKDKFGEY
+359 EWDKSEEKLGRY
-370 IDSSNFPNVLTFMVA
+370 THPDGYSSSPTSIVA
-385 DKFFFRVYAAE
+385 DKFFFRVFTGKHA
-396 GSGNR
+396 NN
-401 LVCRMPIQSRF
+401 LICRMPIQSRF

-425 NQFKEF
+425 DQFKEF

>member
-1 MINKS
+1 
-6 HKRYNNKTLLSQKGT
+6 
-21 LMKSLKLIFISTL
+21 MKNLKLIVISTL

-55 KTRVEKLVCSDE
+55 KTRVEKLICSDE

-137 RYVNR
+137 RYVYR
-142 IQSIVP
+142 IESIVP
-148 RYDWR
+148 SYDWR
-153 IGFSINDKNST
+153 TGFSINDKNST

-201 LIDALDEDV
+201 LINALDDDV

-217 TKNYYYTKLDFA
+217 TKNYYYTQLDGA
-229 PVGSFIMCVGIG
+229 PVGSNIMCVGIG
-241 GEEKDIYDLRS
+241 GEEKEIYDLRS

-259 RQSSLQF
+259 TNSSMQF
-266 SDFLDGEYIRPGKK
+266 EDFLNGEYIKPGKK

-304 FVKENYADFAT
+304 EKDDNFST
-315 EVYKKTIKNDIGGF
+315 EVYKKVMKNGFGRF
-329 SNRIYATDKSYDANI
+329 SNAIYNTNDKSYDANI
-344 LSDGIVRILYASNLH
+344 LSDGMVRILYASNLEWEKS
-359 GKERKDKFGEY
+359 KEKFGVY
-370 IDSSNFPNVLTFMVA
+370 KYSNGYSDSPAFIVA
-385 DKFFFRVYAAE
+385 DKFFFRVYM
-396 GSGNR
+396 SKYGNY

>member
-21 LMKSLKLIFISTL
+21 LMKSLKLIVISTL

-67 DISRVDRDMQK
+67 VLSTLDRDMQK

-116 YRDKYCNT
+116 DRDACSS
-124 KKDEKEFNSCVFS
+124 KKDKKEFRSCVFS
-137 RYVNR
+137 RYINR

-148 RYDWR
+148 SYDWR
-153 IGFSINDKNST
+153 TGFSINDKNST

-201 LIDALDEDV
+201 LIDALDDV

-241 GEEKDIYDLRS
+241 GEGKDIYDLRS

-259 RQSSLQF
+259 TNSSMRF
-266 SDFLDGEYIRPGKK
+266 DDFLYGYSTIDSKNP
-280 PESGLKFKE
+280 KFKE
-289 VEETKEEF
+289 VEETKAEF

-304 FVKENYADFAT
+304 EKDDNFPT
-315 EVYKKTIKNDIGGF
+315 EVYKKAIKSGRSSF
-329 SNRIYATDKSYDANI
+329 SNKIYSTIEYYDANI
-344 LSDGIVRILYASNLH
+344 LSDGMVRILYASNS
-359 GKERKDKFGEY
+359 GAEVKDKFGEY
-370 IDSSNFPNVLTFMVA
+370 IDTNNYSTTPSLIIA
-385 DKFFFRVYAAE
+385 DKFFFRVFAGKYA
-396 GSGNR
+396 NN
-401 LVCRMPIQSRF
+401 LICRMPIQSRF

>member
-21 LMKSLKLIFISTL
+21 LMKNLKLIFISTL

-67 DISRVDRDMQK
+67 VLSTLDRDMQK

-106 LKQSQIDWVK
+106 LKQSQIEWVK
-116 YRDKYCNT
+116 HRDRYCNT

-137 RYVNR
+137 RYVYR

-148 RYDWR
+148 SYDWR

-201 LIDALDEDV
+201 LIDALDDV

-241 GEEKDIYDLRS
+241 GEGKDIYDLRS

-259 RQSSLQF
+259 TNSSMRF
-266 SDFLDGEYIRPGKK
+266 DDFLYGYSTIDSKNP
-280 PESGLKFKE
+280 KFKE
-289 VEETKEEF
+289 VEETKAEF

-304 FVKENYADFAT
+304 EKDDNFPT
-315 EVYKKTIKNDIGGF
+315 EIYKKAIKSGRSSF
-329 SNRIYATDKSYDANI
+329 SNKIYSTIEYYDANI
-344 LSDGIVRILYASNLH
+344 LSDGMVRILYASNS
-359 GKERKDKFGEY
+359 GAEVKDKFGEY
-370 IDSSNFPNVLTFMVA
+370 IDTNNYSTTPSLIIA
-385 DKFFFRVYAAE
+385 DKFFFRVFAGKYA
-396 GSGNR
+396 NN
-401 LVCRMPIQSRF
+401 LICRMPIQSRF

-425 NQFKEF
+425 DQFKEF

>member
-1 MINKS
+1 
-6 HKRYNNKTLLSQKGT
+6 
-21 LMKSLKLIFISTL
+21 MKSLKLIVISAL

-67 DISRVDRDMQK
+67 VLSILDRDMQK

-106 LKQSQIDWVK
+106 LKQSQIEWVK
-116 YRDKYCNT
+116 HRDRYCNT
-124 KKDEKEFNSCVFS
+124 EKDKEEFRRCVLNE
-137 RYVNR
+137 YYNR
-142 IQSIVP
+142 IQSVVP
-148 RYDWR
+148 TYNVR

-201 LIDALDEDV
+201 LINALGKDIAE
-210 AKRELNT
+210 RELNAT
-217 TKNYYYTKLDFA
+217 TNYYYTQLDGA
-229 PVGSFIMCVGIG
+229 PVGSNIMCVGIG

-259 RQSSLQF
+259 TNSSMQF
-266 SDFLDGEYIRPGKK
+266 EDFLNGEYIKPGKK

-304 FVKENYADFAT
+304 EKDDNFST
-315 EVYKKTIKNDIGGF
+315 EVYKKVMKNGFGRF
-329 SNRIYATDKSYDANI
+329 SNAIYNTTDKSYDANI
-344 LSDGIVRILYASNLH
+344 LSDNRVRILYASNLEWEKR
-359 GKERKDKFGEY
+359 KEKFGEY
-370 IDSSNFPNVLTFMVA
+370 TYSNGHSNSPAFIVA
-385 DKFFFRVYAAE
+385 DKFFFRVYMDKY
-396 GSGNR
+396 GND
-401 LVCRMPIQSRF
+401 LVCRMLIQSRF

-425 NQFKEF
+425 GQFKEF

>member
-21 LMKSLKLIFISTL
+21 LMKNLKLIFISTL

-55 KTRVEKLVCSDE
+55 KTRVEKLICSDE

-116 YRDKYCNT
+116 DRDACSS
-124 KKDEKEFNSCVFS
+124 KKDKKEFRSCVFS
-137 RYVNR
+137 RYINR

-148 RYDWR
+148 SYDWR
-153 IGFSINDKNST
+153 TGFSINDKNST

-201 LIDALDEDV
+201 LIDALDDV

-241 GEEKDIYDLRS
+241 GEGKDIYDLRS

-259 RQSSLQF
+259 TNSSMRF
-266 SDFLDGEYIRPGKK
+266 DDFLYGYSTIDSKNP
-280 PESGLKFKE
+280 KFKE
-289 VEETKEEF
+289 VEETKAEF

-304 FVKENYADFAT
+304 EKDDNFPT
-315 EVYKKTIKNDIGGF
+315 EVYKKAIKSGRSSF
-329 SNRIYATDKSYDANI
+329 SNKIYSTIEYYDANI
-344 LSDGIVRILYASNLH
+344 LSDGMVRILYASNS
-359 GKERKDKFGEY
+359 GAEVKDKFGEY
-370 IDSSNFPNVLTFMVA
+370 IDTNNYSTTPSLIIA
-385 DKFFFRVYAAE
+385 DKFFFRVFAGKYA
-396 GSGNR
+396 NN
-401 LVCRMPIQSRF
+401 LICRMPIQSRF

-417 TKLIREYL
+417 TRLIREYL

>member
-1 MINKS
+1 MKKIIVISLLLFTS
-6 HKRYNNKTLLSQKGT
+6 H
-21 LMKSLKLIFISTL
+21 
-34 LITSNLYSSEKIQ
+34 LYSNDRIQ

-55 KTRVEKLVCSDE
+55 KTRVEKLICSDE

-137 RYVNR
+137 RYVYR

-148 RYDWR
+148 SYNWR

-217 TKNYYYTKLDFA
+217 TTNYYYTKLDFA

-241 GEEKDIYDLRS
+241 GEGKDIYDLRS

-259 RQSSLQF
+259 TNSSMRF
-266 SDFLDGEYIRPGKK
+266 DDFLYGYSTIDSKNP
-280 PESGLKFKE
+280 KFKE
-289 VEETKEEF
+289 VEETKAEF

-304 FVKENYADFAT
+304 EKDDNFPT
-315 EVYKKTIKNDIGGF
+315 EVYKKAIKSGRSSF
-329 SNRIYATDKSYDANI
+329 SNKIYSTIEYYDANI
-344 LSDGIVRILYASNLH
+344 LSDGMVRILYASNS
-359 GKERKDKFGEY
+359 GAEVKDKFGEY
-370 IDSSNFPNVLTFMVA
+370 IDTNNYSTTPSLIIA
-385 DKFFFRVYAAE
+385 DKFFFRVFAGKYA
-396 GSGNR
+396 NN
-401 LVCRMPIQSRF
+401 LICRMPIQSRF

-417 TKLIREYL
+417 TRLIREYL

>member
-1 MINKS
+1 
-6 HKRYNNKTLLSQKGT
+6 
-21 LMKSLKLIFISTL
+21 MKSLKLIFISTL

-67 DISRVDRDMQK
+67 VLSILDRDMQK
-78 AYDLMMGKYDLAYM
+78 AYDLMMGKYDITYM

-124 KKDEKEFNSCVFS
+124 KKDKEEFRRCVLNE
-137 RYVNR
+137 YYNR
-142 IQSIVP
+142 IQSVVP
-148 RYDWR
+148 SYNRR
-153 IGFSINDKNST
+153 TGFSINDKNST

-201 LIDALDEDV
+201 LINALGKDIAE
-210 AKRELNT
+210 RELNT
-217 TKNYYYTKLDFA
+217 TKNYYYTQLDGA
-229 PVGSFIMCVGIG
+229 PVGSYIMCVGIG
-241 GEEKDIYDLRS
+241 GEEKEIYDLRS

-259 RQSSLQF
+259 TNSSMQF
-266 SDFLDGEYIRPGKK
+266 EDFLNGDYIRDGQKLK
-280 PESGLKFKE
+280 FGLKFKE
-289 VEETKEEF
+289 IEETEEEF
-297 KKRGLDY
+297 KRRGLDY
-304 FVKENYADFAT
+304 EKDDSFST
-315 EVYKKTIKNDIGGF
+315 EVYKKTIKNDTDDF
-329 SNRIYATDKSYDANI
+329 SSVIYSTDKSYDANI
-344 LSDGIVRILYASNLH
+344 LSDGMVRILYASNL
-359 GKERKDKFGEY
+359 GWEKSKEKFGEHFL
-370 IDSSNFPNVLTFMVA
+370 SSNSSDWPILIVA
-385 DKFFFRVYAAE
+385 DKFFFRVFTGEYA
-396 GSGNR
+396 NN
-401 LVCRMPIQSRF
+401 LICRMPIQSRF

-425 NQFKEF
+425 DQFKEF

>member
-1 MINKS
+1 
-6 HKRYNNKTLLSQKGT
+6 
-21 LMKSLKLIFISTL
+21 MKSLKLIFISTL

-116 YRDKYCNT
+116 YRDKRCNAE
-124 KKDEKEFNSCVFS
+124 KDKEEFRRCVLNE
-137 RYVNR
+137 YYDR
-142 IQSIVP
+142 IQSVVP
-148 RYDWR
+148 SYNRR

-217 TKNYYYTKLDFA
+217 TTNYYYTKLDFA

-259 RQSSLQF
+259 TKSGIQF

-304 FVKENYADFAT
+304 KKYDIFST
-315 EVYKKTIKNDIGGF
+315 EVYKKTIKNDTGGF
-329 SNRIYATDKSYDANI
+329 RNEIYSTDKSYDANI
-344 LSDGIVRILYASNLH
+344 LSDGMVRILYASNL
-359 GKERKDKFGEY
+359 EWDKSEEKLGRY
-370 IDSSNFPNVLTFMVA
+370 THPDGYSSSPTFIVA
-385 DKFFFRVYAAE
+385 DKFFFRVFTGKHA
-396 GSGNR
+396 NN
-401 LVCRMPIQSRF
+401 LICRMPIQSRF

-425 NQFKEF
+425 DQFKEF

>member
-1 MINKS
+1 
-6 HKRYNNKTLLSQKGT
+6 
-21 LMKSLKLIFISTL
+21 MKNFIVISIL

-67 DISRVDRDMQK
+67 VLSTLDRDMQK

-106 LKQSQIDWVK
+106 LKQSQIEWVK
-116 YRDKYCNT
+116 HRDRYCNT
-124 KKDEKEFNSCVFS
+124 EKDKEEFRRCVLNE
-137 RYVNR
+137 YYNR
-142 IQSIVP
+142 IQSVVP
-148 RYDWR
+148 TYNVR

-164 NDLCYNYFTQKFW
+164 NNLCYNYFTQKFW

-217 TKNYYYTKLDFA
+217 TTNYYYTKLDGA
-229 PVGSFIMCVGIG
+229 PVGSYIMCVGIG
-241 GEEKDIYDLRS
+241 GEGKDIYDLRS

-259 RQSSLQF
+259 TNSSMRF
-266 SDFLDGEYIRPGKK
+266 DDFLYGYSTIDSKNP
-280 PESGLKFKE
+280 KFKE
-289 VEETKEEF
+289 VEETKAEF

-304 FVKENYADFAT
+304 EKDDNFPT
-315 EVYKKTIKNDIGGF
+315 EVYKKAIKSGRSSF
-329 SNRIYATDKSYDANI
+329 SNKIYSTIEYYDANI
-344 LSDGIVRILYASNLH
+344 LSDGMVRILYASNS
-359 GKERKDKFGEY
+359 GAEVKDKFGEY
-370 IDSSNFPNVLTFMVA
+370 IDTNNYSTTPSLIIA
-385 DKFFFRVYAAE
+385 DKFFFRVFAGKYA
-396 GSGNR
+396 NN
-401 LVCRMPIQSRF
+401 LICRMPIQSRF

-417 TKLIREYL
+417 TRLIREYL

>member
-1 MINKS
+1 
-6 HKRYNNKTLLSQKGT
+6 
-21 LMKSLKLIFISTL
+21 MKNLKLIVITTL
-34 LITSNLYSSEKIQ
+34 LITSNLYSSDGIQ

-177 MDSPKPVNKDNPPY
+177 MDSPKPINKDNPPY
-191 GEDKEFYEKF
+191 GEDREFYEKF
-201 LIDALDEDV
+201 LINALGKDIAE
-210 AKRELNT
+210 RELNAT
-217 TKNYYYTKLDFA
+217 TNYYYTQLDSA
-229 PVGSFIMCVGIG
+229 PVGSYIMCVGIG

-259 RQSSLQF
+259 VTLNGQF
-266 SDFLDGEYIRPGKK
+266 EDFLNGDYIRDGQKLK
-280 PESGLKFKE
+280 FGLKFKE
-289 VEETKEEF
+289 IEETEEEF
-297 KKRGLDY
+297 KRRGLDY
-304 FVKENYADFAT
+304 KKDDSFST
-315 EVYKKTIKNDIGGF
+315 EVYKKTIKNDTDDF
-329 SNRIYATDKSYDANI
+329 SSVIYSTDKSYDANI
-344 LSDGIVRILYASNLH
+344 LSDGMVRILYASNLEWDKS
-359 GKERKDKFGEY
+359 KEKFGVY
-370 IDSSNFPNVLTFMVA
+370 IDSSNFPNLVTFIVA
-385 DKFFFRVYAAE
+385 DNFFFRVYAVE

-412 KDRND
+412 KDKND
-417 TKLIREYL
+417 SKLIREYL
-425 NQFKEF
+425 DQFKEF

>member
-1 MINKS
+1 
-6 HKRYNNKTLLSQKGT
+6 
-21 LMKSLKLIFISTL
+21 MKSLKLIVISTL

-116 YRDKYCNT
+116 HRDRYCNT

-137 RYVNR
+137 RYINR

-153 IGFSINDKNST
+153 SGFSINDKNSI

-201 LIDALDEDV
+201 LIDALDDDDIV
-210 AKRELNT
+210 KRELNA
-217 TKNYYYTKLDFA
+217 TKNYYYTKLDSA
-229 PVGSFIMCVGIG
+229 PVGSYIMCVGMG

-259 RQSSLQF
+259 VTLNGQF
-266 SDFLDGEYIRPGKK
+266 EDFLNGDYIRDGQKLK
-280 PESGLKFKE
+280 FGLKFKE
-289 VEETKEEF
+289 IEETEEEF
-297 KKRGLDY
+297 KRRGLDY
-304 FVKENYADFAT
+304 KKDDSFST
-315 EVYKKTIKNDIGGF
+315 EVFKKTIKNDTDDF
-329 SNRIYATDKSYDANI
+329 SSVIYSTDKSYDANI
-344 LSDGIVRILYASNLH
+344 LSDGMVRILYASNLEWDKS
-359 GKERKDKFGEY
+359 KEKFGVY
-370 IDSSNFPNVLTFMVA
+370 IDSSNFPNLVTFIVA
-385 DKFFFRVYAAE
+385 DNFFFRVYAVE

-412 KDRND
+412 KDKND
-417 TKLIREYL
+417 SKLIREYL
-425 NQFKEF
+425 DQFKEF

>member
-1 MINKS
+1 MKKIIVIS
-6 HKRYNNKTLLSQKGT
+6 LL
-21 LMKSLKLIFISTL
+21 LF
-34 LITSNLYSSEKIQ
+34 TSNLYSSEKIQ

-55 KTRVEKLVCSDE
+55 KTRVEKLICSDE

-98 EIKPYLEK
+98 EIKPYLKK

-116 YRDKYCNT
+116 ERDACSS
-124 KKDEKEFNSCVFS
+124 KKDKKEFNSCVFS

-142 IQSIVP
+142 IKSIVP

-259 RQSSLQF
+259 RKSSLQF

-304 FVKENYADFAT
+304 EKDDSFST

-329 SNRIYATDKSYDANI
+329 SNRIYVTDKNYDANI
-344 LSDGIVRILYASNLH
+344 LSDGMVRILYASNL
-359 GKERKDKFGEY
+359 GWEKSKEKFGEHFL
-370 IDSSNFPNVLTFMVA
+370 SSNSSDWPILIVA
-385 DKFFFRVYAAE
+385 DKFFFRVFTGEYA
-396 GSGNR
+396 NN
-401 LVCRMPIQSRF
+401 LICRMPIQSRF